1 MGATLSA
8 GRLASNPL
16 APIQRP
22 HGSSSMLEHDRI
34 QAIPV
39 APVAPPATVGFL
51 DGIQRYSHEANLGL
65 VPVFLAHVSAMV
77 KVRIHGRLE
86 LGPKKEK
93 RFLVAPLA
101 RLDSRQSGQL
111 QALDI
116 EVHDSKAEEA
126 VHPLVD
132 RQRAVE

>member
-22 HGSSSMLEHDRI
+22 HGSSAMLEHDRVA
-34 QAIPV
+34 AIPV
-39 APVAPPATVGFL
+39 APIAPPATVGFL

-65 VPVFLAHVSAMV
+65 VPVFLAQVSAMV
-77 KVRIHGRLE
+77 KVRVNGKLE
-86 LGPKKEK
+86 LGPKREK
-93 RFLVAPLA
+93 RFLVVPLA
-101 RLDSRQSGQL
+101 RLDARQCARL
-111 QALDI
+111 QALNL
-116 EVHDSKAEEA
+116 EVHDSKAEET